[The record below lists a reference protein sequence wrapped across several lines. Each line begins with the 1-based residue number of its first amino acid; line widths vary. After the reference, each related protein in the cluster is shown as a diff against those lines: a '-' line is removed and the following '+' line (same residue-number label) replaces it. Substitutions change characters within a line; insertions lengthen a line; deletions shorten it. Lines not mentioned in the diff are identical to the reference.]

1 MFDFDSREFASWRT
15 LLGLRFGRLI
25 DPPRRKPVGQLVR
38 SMIGGRTR
46 DEVALRAYR
55 RIGRRW
61 PRAADLARAAPQ
73 AVEQA
78 IFDVT
83 FADVKARNLPAA
95 LGMIGADFPGYALER
110 LAALPVEEAR
120 AALERYPGIGQKVA
134 ASTLNASTLRR
145 PIFIVDSHVHRVM
158 VRLGIISAKA
168 SPRFAS
174 ELVTASGQALGADGL
189 LELFAQ
195 MKRLGQELC
204 RFETPVCAA
213 CPLAPRCRT
222 VKARAT

>member
-1 MFDFDSREFASWRT
+1 MFDFDSGEFASWRA

-55 RIGRRW
+55 RLGRRW
-61 PRAADLARAAPQ
+61 PRAADLALAAPR

-83 FADVKARNLPAA
+83 FADAKARHLPEA
-95 LGMIGADFPGYALER
+95 LGMIGADFPGFALER
-110 LAALPVEEAR
+110 LATMPVEEAR
-120 AALERYPGIGQKVA
+120 TLLERYPGVGQKAA

-158 VRLGIISAKA
+158 TRLGIISPKA

-195 MKRLGQELC
+195 MKMLGQELC
-204 RFETPVCAA
+204 RYEAPACTV

-222 VKARAT
+222 ARVLAA